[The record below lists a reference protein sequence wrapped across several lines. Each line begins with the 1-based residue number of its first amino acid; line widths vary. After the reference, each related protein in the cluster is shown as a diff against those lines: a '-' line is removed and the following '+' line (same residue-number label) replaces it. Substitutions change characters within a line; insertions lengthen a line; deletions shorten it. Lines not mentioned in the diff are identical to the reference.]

1 MSVSAT
7 ALKRRAKFHPEA
19 DHSATLPGRYYHDP
33 KIFARERDEIFF
45 KTWQL
50 AGYLADLREPG
61 DYITT
66 QLFDQ
71 NILTVRGKDR
81 RLRAFYNVCQHRGH
95 ELLVGQ
101 GRQSIITCPYH
112 AWSYDLEGKLKAA
125 GNAEN
130 VAGFE
135 IDDFCLTEV
144 QVEEFAHMAFINLDA
159 DAPSLA
165 SQAGE
170 MVEQFHAA
178 IPEFD
183 QLKFARR
190 DPFEIRCNW
199 KFIFDAMECYHCPHI
214 HSSKMGAKD
223 SYLEPSF
230 EITNY
235 GIWARHIVRGNRDI
249 TSDNKRNLAFI
260 TGANDAQ
267 QDVHIWWLWPN
278 LFFVSHLGP
287 ANLKIMHGVPV
298 EPEFSFE
305 HVDNF
310 CINDPPSEVEIAGM
324 NRFRDI
330 TQPEDIYPMESQQR
344 GVHSVGYSEGRL
356 MVDQDRSWRSEH
368 GVHHFNKLV
377 WQALNGDRYEGA

>member
-1 MSVSAT
+1 M
-7 ALKRRAKFHPEA
+7 
-19 DHSATLPGRYYHDP
+19 
-33 KIFARERDEIFF
+33 
-45 KTWQL
+45 
-50 AGYLADLREPG
+50 
-61 DYITT
+61 
-66 QLFDQ
+66 
-71 NILTVRGKDR
+71 
-81 RLRAFYNVCQHRGH
+81 
-95 ELLVGQ
+95 
-101 GRQSIITCPYH
+101 
-112 AWSYDLEGKLKAA
+112 
-125 GNAEN
+125 
-130 VAGFE
+130 
-135 IDDFCLTEV
+135 DDFCLTEV

-159 DAPSLA
+159 DAPRSPA
-165 SQAGE
+165 RPAKWSSSSTPPSPSSTSSSSR
-170 MVEQFHAA
+170 AA
-178 IPEFD
+178 T
-183 QLKFARR
+183 RSR
-190 DPFEIRCNW
+190 SGCNW